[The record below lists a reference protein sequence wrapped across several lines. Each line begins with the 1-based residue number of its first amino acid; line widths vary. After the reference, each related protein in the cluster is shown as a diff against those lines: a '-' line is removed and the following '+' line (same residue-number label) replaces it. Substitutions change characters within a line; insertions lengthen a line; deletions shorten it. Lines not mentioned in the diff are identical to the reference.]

1 MDRTFFSSTCSSEEF
16 IALDQNTYEVDG
28 AMSIEQAN
36 DELDINLPEGDFETV
51 AGFILDK
58 LGHIPIVGET
68 IEFSDMKLEVSRM
81 KEMRIDSIKLNKKP
95 SQ

>member
-1 MDRTFFSSTCSSEEF
+1 
-16 IALDQNTYEVDG
+16 
-28 AMSIEQAN
+28 MSIEQAN
-36 DELDINLPEGDFETV
+36 DELNINLPEGDFETV

-58 LGHIPIVGET
+58 LGHIPIAGET